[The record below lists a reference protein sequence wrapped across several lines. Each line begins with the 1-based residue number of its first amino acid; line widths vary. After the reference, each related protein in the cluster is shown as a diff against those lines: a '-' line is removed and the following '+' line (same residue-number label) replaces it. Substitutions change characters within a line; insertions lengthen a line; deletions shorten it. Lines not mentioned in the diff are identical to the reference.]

1 MLRALA
7 CTLNKER
14 KKDHRRSEHPR
25 FISFVRSGEQTTE
38 TIMQRRK
45 GILSMA
51 RDWELR
57 VDIEKKLISPPTVE
71 TTQRPDVLLISES
84 TKKMV
89 VIELTVS
96 WETRCQ
102 EAYERK
108 IVKYKDLLMECREAG

>member
-1 MLRALA
+1 
-7 CTLNKER
+7 
-14 KKDHRRSEHPR
+14 
-25 FISFVRSGEQTTE
+25 
-38 TIMQRRK
+38 MQRKK

-108 IVKYKDLLMECREAG
+108 IVKYKEPLMECWEAG